1 MGKIVQKEISYSGSS
16 IKNYTDLID
25 TLYSGDTTITFVHA
39 RITPDSTLNFY
50 TDKYGV
56 NPSDV
61 FISAGLIRLTFTALS
76 YDLKVKVRIWDVDG
90 GGGGGEHYDDGNEIY
105 YPVAFPSNRNKL
117 YKEKDVSAIA
127 YALGKSLKISEIY
140 ADESQTLRRAKPRAQ
155 GRIYKRLK
163 RTSHLTVK
171 VSD

>member
-61 FISAGLIRLTFTALS
+61 FISAGLIRLTFTVLS

-90 GGGGGEHYDDGNEIY
+90 GGEHYDDGNNIY
-105 YPVAFPSNRNKL
+105 YPVASPSQGNKL
-117 YKEKDVSAIA
+117 YKERDVDNIA
-127 YALGKSLKISEIY
+127 VALDEGELTISEM
-140 ADESQTLRRAKPRAQ
+140 ADKIIKYRNAGVLRYNLDL
-155 GRIYKRLK
+155 RIADY
-163 RTSHLTVK
+163 TV
-171 VSD
+171 VEEDI

>member
-16 IKNYTDLID
+16 IKNYVDLID

-61 FISAGLIRLTFTALS
+61 FISAGLIRLTFPALS

-90 GGGGGEHYDDGNEIY
+90 GGGEHYDDGNEIY
-105 YPVAFPSNRNKL
+105 YPVASPSQGNKL
-117 YKEKDVSAIA
+117 YKERDVDNIA
-127 YALGKSLKISEIY
+127 VALDEGELTISEM
-140 ADESQTLRRAKPRAQ
+140 ADKIIKYRNAGVLGYNLDLRITDYEIVEN
-155 GRIYKRLK
+155 G
-163 RTSHLTVK
+163 V
-171 VSD
+171 

>member
-56 NPSDV
+56 NPSNV
-61 FISAGLIRLTFTALS
+61 FISAGLIRLTFTALN

-90 GGGGGEHYDDGNEIY
+90 GGGEHYDDGNNIY
-105 YPVAFPSNRNKL
+105 YPVASPSQGNKL
-117 YKEKDVSAIA
+117 YKERDVDNIA
-127 YALGKSLKISEIY
+127 VALDEGELTISEMAGKVVKYRNAGVLGYNLDLRI
-140 ADESQTLRRAKPRAQ
+140 ADYILE
-155 GRIYKRLK
+155 GEGI
-163 RTSHLTVK
+163 
-171 VSD
+171 

>member
-50 TDKYGV
+50 TDRYGV

-76 YDLKVKVRIWDVDG
+76 YDLKVKVRIWDID
-90 GGGGGEHYDDGNEIY
+90 GGGGEHYDDGNNIY
-105 YPVAFPSNRNKL
+105 YPVASPSNRNKL
-117 YKEKDVSAIA
+117 YNEKSIDNIAIA
-127 YALGKSLKISEIY
+127 LDDGELTISEM
-140 ADESQTLRRAKPRAQ
+140 ADKVIKYRNAGVLGYNLDLRIADYTIV
-155 GRIYKRLK
+155 GDGI
-163 RTSHLTVK
+163 
-171 VSD
+171 